1 MWGGREKDEERQPD
15 DEGEY
20 WRCTLIETRTRL
32 RVGRGL
38 GQNETEAAIDLWT
51 PVKQRRAH
59 QDSPPPLVSEGWGG
73 HREALVEAYGQVPSY
88 RGRGRPPTRKQPDE
102 TWQYTQM
109 VKQHDD
115 QGCFTGVDIRIIYG
129 DANTLNV
136 TGQSTAYSERTN
148 LTARLMNSRLVR
160 KTLGF
165 SKQVAMLRASSIW
178 EDVVYNLTRAVKTL
192 RLPVFDD
199 ERRWQ
204 PRSPAMLAGLTDHLW
219 SIRELLTCIP
229 VPTNSI

>member
-1 MWGGREKDEERQPD
+1 
-15 DEGEY
+15 
-20 WRCTLIETRTRL
+20 
-32 RVGRGL
+32 
-38 GQNETEAAIDLWT
+38 
-51 PVKQRRAH
+51 
-59 QDSPPPLVSEGWGG
+59 
-73 HREALVEAYGQVPSY
+73 
-88 RGRGRPPTRKQPDE
+88 
-102 TWQYTQM
+102 M

-115 QGCFTGVDIRIIYG
+115 QGHFTGVDIRIIYG
-129 DANTLNV
+129 DAEALNV

-192 RLPVFDD
+192 RLPVFDN

-204 PRSPAMLAGLTDHLW
+204 PRSPAMAAGLADHLW
-219 SIRELLTCIP
+219 SIRELLTRIP